1 MNARVVAACVLC
13 ALAAGADASPAPAA
27 TVDQPSAAA
36 SAKSRN
42 IESRSMI
49 IDELVD
55 NARRNLAVASI
66 QEPFGAAIANTPT
79 LLIAY
84 LVALRAERAGYR
96 DLLDAME
103 AHTDKQVGATSSTSG
118 STSLA
123 MKGIVPQ
130 ILGVA
135 VERGALNENING
147 TTLTFRATPAGIVKA
162 VQGFGLTGINAGYRQ
177 QPGYRF
183 ASRFSA
189 AASFDTSLGDN
200 AGSFTGNAQQLSG
213 WSVRVE
219 VVNRRNPASVEYAA
233 LFAKV
238 AGQSGAYLAATSSLR
253 AALTSAPAFAAF
265 EAALLDAIRATV
277 DEPYQASH
285 DEAAAM
291 SVFRTLIE
299 ARLNDAPA
307 LTDARVIKALDAYV
321 AELMTIQQA
330 LDEVYAFA
338 NRGALVTVDW
348 SAARNAALPDVYA
361 PTVIWQQ
368 GLGTSRKTDL
378 TVNGTL
384 NFFRAVPP
392 GAQRQFKSVDLT
404 AQIDHPLGQIWTL
417 PPLLVSIAA
426 RYGYIPNDTV
436 SSATTS
442 ANIVGAV
449 AAGSIGVV
457 QAKLTIPVRNTGV
470 KIPLSITASNRT
482 ELIKEKDVRASI
494 GLTLDLDA
502 IAGAIAPGR

>member
-1 MNARVVAACVLC
+1 MNARLKTACVSS
-13 ALAAGADASPAPAA
+13 ALAALACASPAAGQPAA
-27 TVDQPSAAA
+27 APSA
-36 SAKSRN
+36 KTRN

-49 IDELVD
+49 VDELVD

-66 QEPFGAAIANTPT
+66 QEPFGATIANTPT
-79 LLIAY
+79 LLMAY

-96 DLLDAME
+96 ELLDAME
-103 AHTDKQVGATSSTSG
+103 AHSDKQVGATSNASG

-123 MKGIVPQ
+123 LKGIVPQ

-135 VERGALNENING
+135 VERGALNENVKG

-162 VQGFGLTGINAGYRQ
+162 LQGSGLAEIDADYRQ
-177 QPGYRF
+177 QRGYRF

-189 AASFDTSLGDN
+189 AASFDTSLGDTPGTFSGD
-200 AGSFTGNAQQLSG
+200 ARQLSA

-219 VVNRRNPASVEYAA
+219 VVNRRNPASLEYAA
-233 LFAKV
+233 LFAKI
-238 AGQSGAYLAATSSLR
+238 AAQSGPYVSAASSLR
-253 AALTSAPAFAAF
+253 TALTSAPAFAAF
-265 EAALLDAIRATV
+265 EAALVDAIRTTV
-277 DEPYQASH
+277 DEPYRASRN
-285 DEAAAM
+285 EAAAV
-291 SVFRTLIE
+291 SAFRALLE
-299 ARLNDAPA
+299 ARLSDAPA
-307 LTDARVIKALDAYV
+307 LTDARVSKALDAYV

-348 SAARNAALPDVYA
+348 STTRNAALPDLYA

-368 GLGTSRKTDL
+368 GIGPSRKTDL
-378 TVNGTL
+378 TVNGTV
-384 NFFRAVPP
+384 NFYRATPA
-392 GAQRQFKSVDLT
+392 GAQRQLKSVDLT
-404 AQIDHPLGQIWTL
+404 AQIDHPLGPIVKL

-426 RYGYIPNDTV
+426 RYGYIPTDTV
-436 SSATTS
+436 SSATAA
-442 ANIVGAV
+442 ANTAAAA
-449 AAGSIGVV
+449 AAGSIAVL
-457 QAKLTIPVRNTGV
+457 QAKLTIPVRNSGV

-502 IAGAIAPGR
+502 IAAALAPSR